1 MSFRYVSNNGDTIDF
16 GLESPYFADADALRS
31 YDVGYNMVRNAVTR
45 FNHEPASISIP
56 ISISARSEAEGA
68 ALLDRLQQAFDH
80 DVRDNRAGRFEVDDY
95 YTKAF
100 VTTFEFSCDESLGLY
115 EIELE
120 TKVLLPNPVWV
131 LESKRSF
138 NPSQDDREMRGLNYP
153 YNFPFNF
160 CSGVLTRNIVNPLSW
175 PCAVRIII
183 YGVAH
188 NPYIYIGDNRYE
200 VDVDVPEGGLL
211 VIDGLDKSRIEL
223 RDQYGKSEN
232 VFNRRISGTQGSG
245 TYIFEPI
252 PSGVQTVTWD
262 GSFAFDVYLCGE
274 RSWLPCTT

>member
-45 FNHEPASISIP
+45 FNHEPASISLP

-80 DVRDNRAGRFEVDDY
+80 DVRDSRAGRFEVDDY

-188 NPYIYIGDNRYE
+188 NPYIYIGGNRYE